1 MKTNQKSTGTFVSL
15 GLLLGLALAGA
26 AGCSN
31 DNPSDSTPD
40 LFTPT
45 PLTSPLKLNSVLP
58 LSMPS
63 KGSSLYLV
71 DVKLNLDSLG
81 KEADFVNNEI
91 NDCQVSVTYAG
102 EELVPGG
109 TTTLVD
115 AQGVPVCRGGNEK
128 PDDLGAFLVGSPKK
142 SGRLDFTI
150 KMYNVEN
157 KVTVRGSV
165 SATIPATSGGTVA
178 AELVAT
184 PVP

>member
-1 MKTNQKSTGTFVSL
+1 MKSNHKSVRLLAGLGLQL
-15 GLLLGLALAGA
+15 GLLLVGA

-45 PLTSPLKLNSVLP
+45 PLTAPLRLRSVEDLA
-58 LSMPS
+58 MPS
-63 KGSSLYLV
+63 KGSNLYLV
-71 DVKLNLDSLG
+71 DVKLSLDSLG

-91 NDCQVSVTYAG
+91 NDCQVSVAYAG

-109 TTTLVD
+109 TTSLVD
-115 AQGVPVCRGGNEK
+115 AQKVEVCRAGDK
-128 PDDLGAFLVGSPKK
+128 PDDLGAFVVGSPKK

-150 KMYNVEN
+150 KMYNVEG
-157 KVTVRGSV
+157 KMTVRGLV
-165 SATIPATSGGTVA
+165 SAAIPATSGGTVA
-178 AELVAT
+178 AELLAT